1 MSSSSSSS
9 LPLSSRTKSVKSYQK
24 GISEDTQLLT
34 GRRRRSS
41 ILNNTSGGKRGKY
54 VAMRRRDGRL
64 PLASKDKNV
73 STSISSSRKIGNSGA
88 SAEFVK
94 GQLLGFSEYD
104 TKSVKGGNSSS
115 NAVTK
120 SELLSSADLLSVSNN
135 EKQST
140 SEIESYRRLKRLI
153 LKDRDATRESS
164 TALRKQT
171 RTRAPEDY
179 DREIEFAPK
188 KYDEIPYVPDDY
200 SPLEESHIQKLREFH
215 SDALFKDFGNHEKD
229 QDKDNSDIQQPDG
242 LLKLEV
248 FHDVSDSESDSNKD
262 QEKIKMKITT
272 AEVRS
277 ENGRNLTTVQRQQAN
292 SDQISNLKVT
302 LEQPDFS
309 SEPVELDPIYHG
321 QGLSPE
327 DLEELLLD

>member
-1 MSSSSSSS
+1 MSSSSSS

-24 GISEDTQLLT
+24 GTSEDTQLLT

-41 ILNNTSGGKRGKY
+41 LLNNTSGGKRGKY

-73 STSISSSRKIGNSGA
+73 STSISSSRKIGNSGGT
-88 SAEFVK
+88 AEFVK
-94 GQLLGFSEYD
+94 GQLLGFSEYN
-104 TKSVKGGNSSS
+104 TKSVKGNNSSSS

-120 SELLSSADLLSVSNN
+120 SELLGSSDLLSVSNN

-153 LKDRDATRESS
+153 LKDRDTTRESS

-171 RTRAPEDY
+171 RTRAIEDY

-215 SDALFKDFGNHEKD
+215 SDALFKDFGNHEKE
-229 QDKDNSDIQQPDG
+229 QDKGNSDIQQPDG

-277 ENGRNLTTVQRQQAN
+277 ENRRNLTTAQRQQGN
-292 SDQISNLKVT
+292 NDQISNLKVT
-302 LEQPDFS
+302 LEPPDFS